1 MIKNIYTITL
11 FLFTFLLLTDI
22 KCATPRKKAI
32 DLTSHSPYNQFH
44 RLNKEEHH

>member
-32 DLTSHSPYNQFH
+32 DFTLALQSVPLTQ
-44 RLNKEEHH
+44 